1 MAMGVDGMAISAPEV
16 KQLTGIEL
24 MGHLYRRAG
33 FGAPR
38 DQLEAALAKGY
49 EANVEEL
56 LHPEAAPE
64 LEEDLIFRY
73 YPDMK
78 DSRQIDPAQ
87 SYWVY
92 RMINTQRPLE
102 EKMALFW
109 HQLFATGFAKLNHA
123 KVMSNQVA
131 MFRKHGLGD
140 FRTLLIELSKD
151 PAMIFWLDNQTNTKR
166 VHNENYGRE
175 LLELFSMGIGNY
187 TEDDVKN
194 CARAFTGWTLKPTIP
209 AAQPYGRFD
218 WEFEFRPDLHDYGQ
232 KTFLGETGNFDG
244 TDIID
249 IIVRQPATA
258 KFVAMRLYKFFVSDT
273 PDEAAIDELA
283 RVYTESRY
291 DIRSVMRALLLS
303 DAFRSEQAYYA
314 KVKSPAEHVVGIMR
328 LVEDY
333 TFPKLGIQDIS
344 RECRYMGQDLLNPPS
359 VEGWHVGKEWIDTG
373 ILVERINFA
382 ASQVGDVDKPGVR
395 KIVERLR
402 AMGELT
408 PERLVD
414 ACVDLIGPLRISDS
428 TRRALLDFASKG
440 GNLALTPGDRAAEQR
455 VGEMLSLIVATREFQ
470 LV

>member
-1 MAMGVDGMAISAPEV
+1 MAISAPAV

-33 FGAPR
+33 FGATR

-56 LHPEAAPE
+56 LHPEAAPA
-64 LEEDLIFRY
+64 LEEDLIYRY

-78 DSRQIDPAQ
+78 EARQIDPAQ
-87 SYWVY
+87 SLWVY

-102 EKMALFW
+102 EKLALFW
-109 HQLFATGFAKLNHA
+109 HQLFATGFSKLNHA

-131 MFRKHGLGD
+131 MFRQYALSN
-140 FRTLLIELSKD
+140 FRDLLVELSKD
-151 PAMIFWLDNQTNTKR
+151 PAMIFWLDNQNNTKR

-175 LLELFSMGIGNY
+175 LLELFSLGIGNY
-187 TEDDVKN
+187 SEDDVKN
-194 CARAFTGWTLKPTIP
+194 CARAFTGWSMRNTIP

-218 WEFEFRPDLHDYGQ
+218 WEFEFRPDLHDYGE

-244 TDIID
+244 SDIVD
-249 IIVRQPATA
+249 IIVRQPSSA
-258 KFVAMRLYKFFVSDT
+258 KFVAMRLYKFFVADT

-283 RVYTESRY
+283 QVYHDSHY
-291 DIRSVMRALLLS
+291 DIRAIMRALLLS
-303 DAFRSEQAYYA
+303 DAFRSENAYYA
-314 KVKSPAEHVVGIMR
+314 KVKSPAEHVAGIMR
-328 LVEDY
+328 TVEDF
-333 TFPKLGIQDIS
+333 TFPKHGIQEIS

-382 ASQVGDVDKPGVR
+382 ASQVGDIDKPGVR
-395 KIVERLR
+395 KIIDRVR
-402 AMGELT
+402 AKGELT
-408 PERLVD
+408 PDQLVD
-414 ACVDLIGPLRISDS
+414 VCVDLMGPLRIGDS
-428 TRRALLDFASKG
+428 TRRALLDFATKG
-440 GNLALTPGDRAAEQR
+440 GNLELTPGDRAAEQR
-455 VGEMLSLIVATREFQ
+455 VGEMLSMIVATREFQ